1 MMDEN
6 SYSKDDLFGTLPPE
20 WPVDLR
26 PEIHKMIRAS
36 GRKVVVLDDDP
47 TGTQTVHSIPV
58 LTEWNRESLEAELR
72 NDSPVFYILT
82 NSRSL
87 PISDARELN
96 AEIGRNLSDAGKAA
110 GRDYVVVS
118 RSDSTLRG
126 HFPGEVESLAE
137 AVGREYDGW
146 IINPFFLEGGRYTI
160 GDIHYVEEQGRLVPA
175 GQTEF
180 ARDRVFGYRSSN
192 LREWVEEKTAGR
204 IRSHEVASITLKDLR
219 KGGPDRVTQ
228 ILKALGRN
236 APCIVNAASYRDM
249 EVFVHGLLNAE
260 AEGKRFLY
268 RTAASFVQVRAG
280 IAPRPLLSREQI
292 SPCTSGGGLVLVG
305 SYVPR
310 TTSQLEAVL
319 KIPDVVDL
327 EVKVEAIL
335 DQGSRDS
342 ELGRIAHLVD
352 GALNSGRDAVVYT
365 SRKLYTTE
373 DPQGNLLL
381 GSRVSDGL
389 IALLHKVNAKPR
401 YLLAKG
407 GITASDV
414 ATKGLNV
421 KRAVVLGQILPGVP
435 VWRLGEESRI
445 PGLAYIVF
453 PGNVGNSE
461 AVADVVRLLRETT

>member
-1 MMDEN
+1 MSE
-6 SYSKDDLFGTLPPE
+6 SPQSKKDLLQSLPPE

-26 PEIHKMIRAS
+26 PEIQQEIRSS

-58 LTEWNRESLEAELR
+58 LTVWNREALETELL
-72 NDSPVFYILT
+72 NHSPVFYILT

-87 PISDARELN
+87 PLEEAQRLN
-96 AEIGRNLSDAGKAA
+96 REIGRSLSDAARET

-126 HFPGEVESLAE
+126 HFPGEVEALADSL
-137 AVGREYDGW
+137 GGDFDGW

-160 GDIHYVEEQGRLVPA
+160 DDVHYVEEGGSLTPA

-192 LREWVEEKTAGR
+192 LREWVEEKTGGR
-204 IRSHEVASITLKDLR
+204 LSSKEVVSITMEDLR
-219 KGGPDRVTQ
+219 KGGPGLVARK
-228 ILKALGRN
+228 LKTLKKKAQ
-236 APCIVNAASYRDM
+236 CVVNAASYRDM
-249 EVFVHGLLNAE
+249 EVFVRGLLAAE
-260 AEGKRFLY
+260 AQGKRFLY
-268 RTAASFVQVRAG
+268 RTAASFVQVRGG
-280 IAPRPLLSREQI
+280 IEPRPLLSQNEI
-292 SPCTSGGGLVLVG
+292 APSPSGGGLILVG
-305 SYVPR
+305 SHVPR

-319 KIPDVVDL
+319 AIPNVVGL
-327 EVKVEAIL
+327 EVKVEFIL
-335 DQGSRDS
+335 SRDS
-342 ELGRIAHLVD
+342 IASELTRIARLVES
-352 GALNSGRDAVVYT
+352 ALNTGKDAVVYT
-365 SRKLYTTE
+365 SRKLHTAA
-373 DPQGNLLL
+373 DSQGNLLI
-381 GSRVSDGL
+381 GRRVSDGL
-389 IALLHKVNAKPR
+389 ITLLRMLSGKPR

-421 KRAVVLGQILPGVP
+421 RRAMVLGQILPGVP
-435 VWRLGEESRI
+435 VWRLGEECRH

-461 AVADVVRLLRETT
+461 AVADVVKMLRYTA